1 MIRSLVKYKC
11 YIRQEIYEIFNPF
24 STFKKGGP
32 WAFSGIV
39 KVPNREGDYIF
50 LVTLAESHFGQP
62 FDEGINEEGILN
74 WQSQTQQKLTDPRI
88 RDFINHDHLKNNI
101 HLFFR
106 LYKRNP
112 ITKET
117 EPYTYLGKLA
127 YITHDNE
134 QQEPVY
140 FKWQILEW
148 DKEATLASLPGL
160 ELSSEDQIIKNG
172 SVIEQTG
179 SSLNETTPPE
189 KNRITNK
196 QGSTSTE
203 FKAKKIDFADV
214 TEQNKKL
221 GLAGEKL
228 VYKYEVEYLT
238 QNGRYDLASQVSH
251 TSIIEGDGTGFDI
264 SSFDLDGN
272 PKYIEVK
279 TTSGGKGT
287 PFMISAN
294 EVAFSNKK
302 AENYYIYRVF
312 NYDKNTNTGNFYV
325 LQGDI
330 SKNRLLVPTGYKV
343 Y

>member
-1 MIRSLVKYKC
+1 MIKSLMKYEKYC
-11 YIRQEIYEIFNPF
+11 RKEIYGIFNPL
-24 STFKKGGP
+24 SIFKKGGP
-32 WAFSGIV
+32 WAFSGII
-39 KVPNREGDYIF
+39 KVPNRDRDYIF

-62 FDEGINEEGILN
+62 FNEGINDEGILI
-74 WQSQTQQKLTDPRI
+74 WQSQKQQKLTDPRI
-88 RDFINHDHLKNNI
+88 QDFINHDPFKNNI

-127 YITHDNE
+127 YITHDKE

-140 FKWQILEW
+140 FKWQILDW
-148 DKEATLASLPGL
+148 DKEATVASLPGL
-160 ELSSEDQIIKNG
+160 ELSSEDQIIEKDFEVKE
-172 SVIEQTG
+172 SR
-179 SSLNETTPPE
+179 SYLNETIPPE
-189 KNRITNK
+189 KNRMKNK
-196 QGSTSTE
+196 KGSTSTE
-203 FKAKKIDFADV
+203 FKARKIDFADA

-221 GLAGEKL
+221 GVAGEKL
-228 VYKYEVEYLT
+228 VYKYEIEYLT
-238 QNGRYDLASQVSH
+238 QNGRSDLAIQVSH
-251 TSIIEGDGTGFDI
+251 TSIIEGDGAGFDI

-302 AENYYIYRVF
+302 AESYYIYRVF
-312 NYDKNTNTGNFYV
+312 NFDKNTNTGDFYI
-325 LQGDI
+325 LQGDV
-330 SKNRLLVPTGYKV
+330 SKNRLLVPTEYKV